1 MDDGRQI
8 VEIVRDAAVSWPI
21 ASSFC
26 EWRSASSLRARS
38 TVRSRR
44 ILKKP
49 MTGPSSARSGTISPA
64 AQNREPFLCRWK
76 RSSSARPP
84 ASVCDI
90 SSSGAPAARSSG
102 VQIIGRAFEREDP
115 AFVRVADDHRVD
127 LAHVDRVEQFL
138 GFGKA
143 RFAFAHPVQT
153 RAIHRQARVLVPV
166 HVERASSDRSPMI
179 RRSGADDS
187 FNSVGAAIT

>member
-1 MDDGRQI
+1 MAKRLLTARAFDGPVAQDLEKADDRPVLGAQ
-8 VEIVRDAAVSWPI
+8 
-21 ASSFC
+21 
-26 EWRSASSLRARS
+26 
-38 TVRSRR
+38 R
-44 ILKKP
+44 I
-49 MTGPSSARSGTISPA
+49 ISPL

-76 RSSSARPP
+76 RSSSARPQL
-84 ASVCDI
+84 SVCDI
-90 SSSGAPAARSSG
+90 SSSGAPVARSSG
-102 VQIIGRAFEREDP
+102 VQIISRAFEREDP